1 MTCDQCLDQLATGSL
16 RDLTPESEV
25 MQHAMTCSSC
35 GPLTT
40 QLRER
45 EYSAA
50 NALNFLPPLSNPV
63 TVAETAIRLA
73 KRRRVG
79 GVVVAL
85 SGAALAATIWI
96 AILVTGFP
104 IPGPS
109 HPERELR
116 TETMQLSCLSPEQA
130 GSIISPYVRARGST
144 YYIPSSGISAITVRG
159 TSDELAKARDL
170 LANFEGDPAA
180 ACRVQPPLPTGG
192 AGAGSG
198 SNDVAPV
205 LAPTPKPSP
214 VVKKP

>member
-1 MTCDQCLDQLATGSL
+1 MTCDQCLAQLATGSL

-63 TVAETAIRLA
+63 TVAENAIKLA

-79 GVVVAL
+79 GLVVAL
-85 SGAALAATIWI
+85 AGAALAATIWI
-96 AILVTGFP
+96 AILATGFP
-104 IPGPS
+104 LPGPS

-116 TETMQLSCLSPEQA
+116 TETIQLSCLSPEQA
-130 GSIISPYVRARGST
+130 GDIINPYVRARGSN
-144 YYIPSSGISAITVRG
+144 YYMPSSGISAITVRG
-159 TSDELAKARDL
+159 TEDELARSRDL
-170 LANFEGDPAA
+170 LANFDKDPAA
-180 ACRVQPPLPTGG
+180 ACRVSPALPTGVTTD
-192 AGAGSG
+192 GSG

-205 LAPTPKPSP
+205 LAPAPKPSP